1 MDGTKRRR
9 RLVYLQGQLARV
21 RLAAS
26 LRQNQLFCLK
36 PHGPRTRAGLPDAW
50 LPISTADQD
59 GLGSRLDHLFW
70 CHSISSSARSRRE
83 LEQGVPGRACDLTLQ
98 EVASSISM
106 RASLRMRS
114 TI

>member
-1 MDGTKRRR
+1 MERSDGAGWFTPKIRA
-9 RLVYLQGQLARV
+9 G
-21 RLAAS
+21 

-98 EVASSISM
+98 EVASGSFALGTGIVV
-106 RASLRMRS
+106 R
-114 TI
+114 